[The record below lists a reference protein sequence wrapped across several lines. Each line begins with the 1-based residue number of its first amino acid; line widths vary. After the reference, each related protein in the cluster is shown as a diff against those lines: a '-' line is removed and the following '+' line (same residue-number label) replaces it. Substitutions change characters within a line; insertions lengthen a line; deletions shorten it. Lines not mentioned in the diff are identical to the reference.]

1 MLQIACKH
9 VSHLQKQSNYKTIF
23 IRPKYQHLVNFTLCK
38 ESYILKI
45 DIIKK
50 KIDLDTYSRSI

>member
-9 VSHLQKQSNYKTIF
+9 VSHLQKQSNYKKIF
-23 IRPKYQHLVNFTLCK
+23 IRQKYLVNFTLWK
-38 ESYILKI
+38 KSYILKI